1 MTMEQENA
9 LLRRALLG
17 AAELDLGALGDEIP
31 PPSPRQAKRMKAML
45 ADPFGY
51 ARRLRRPAW
60 KKALHTAAMIAVT
73 AALSI
78 SLLSAASPTVR
89 AAIKAW
95 FMEIRRWDIV
105 YYFTGETKDEELP
118 DYTITELPEG
128 YTYTEETEEDGLR
141 CVWYENA
148 EGQRIRLEYA
158 PMDDGSAF
166 WISTKNMLVHDI
178 AVNGC
183 PGQLFLSLDPEEGS
197 AILWMDEKA
206 YLQFFIN
213 AFTDESGLLNMADSV
228 SLYKTEKP

>member
-9 LLRRALLG
+9 LIRRALLG
-17 AAELDLGALGDEIP
+17 AAELDLGALSGELP
-31 PPSPRQAKRMKAML
+31 PPSPLQAKRMKAML

-51 ARRLRRPAW
+51 ARRLRRPVW

-118 DYTITELPEG
+118 YYTITELPEG
-128 YTYTEETEEDGLR
+128 YTQTNVVEGPFSRHITYENTDGQKLRFSYTQMQQGAALSVKTKNAATKNITINGCHGILVLPYDSEIANTVIWTDDIQNIQFVIDAPMEETALLHIA
-141 CVWYENA
+141 EN
-148 EGQRIRLEYA
+148 
-158 PMDDGSAF
+158 
-166 WISTKNMLVHDI
+166 ISLCK
-178 AVNGC
+178 
-183 PGQLFLSLDPEEGS
+183 
-197 AILWMDEKA
+197 
-206 YLQFFIN
+206 
-213 AFTDESGLLNMADSV
+213 TDN
-228 SLYKTEKP
+228 P